1 MLSNQF
7 RSFYGEGIL
16 STNLIL
22 YPLYMNKPRQ
32 QQMKWEGGKRQVYK
46 ILIGKEWG
54 FDEIY
59 PNFFFTYLVRWCA
72 VCYSPRADTTMA
84 ASPEAASNTTDTNN
98 WRAAIK
104 SIAVTLNLD
113 FIERLHQ
120 MGTPVTWIQS
130 LFTITWETVGWSGGP
145 EKILL
150 RSHNDERGNDKNVEN
165 K

>member
-32 QQMKWEGGKRQVYK
+32 QQMKWEGEKRQVYK

-59 PNFFFTYLVRWCA
+59 PNFFYLPRKM
-72 VCYSPRADTTMA
+72 VCRLLLSACRY
-84 ASPEAASNTTDTNN
+84 NN
-98 WRAAIK
+98 
-104 SIAVTLNLD
+104 
-113 FIERLHQ
+113 
-120 MGTPVTWIQS
+120 
-130 LFTITWETVGWSGGP
+130 GG
-145 EKILL
+145 LA
-150 RSHNDERGNDKNVEN
+150 RSS
-165 K
+165 

>member
-32 QQMKWEGGKRQVYK
+32 QQMKWEVEKRQVYK

-59 PNFFFTYLVRWCA
+59 PNFFFLT
-72 VCYSPRADTTMA
+72 S
-84 ASPEAASNTTDTNN
+84 
-98 WRAAIK
+98 
-104 SIAVTLNLD
+104 
-113 FIERLHQ
+113 
-120 MGTPVTWIQS
+120 
-130 LFTITWETVGWSGGP
+130 
-145 EKILL
+145 
-150 RSHNDERGNDKNVEN
+150 
-165 K
+165 